1 MAQQWVAEELIA
13 QARKSTGLERFDS
26 ESFREGLDVLLRDVN
41 ACAYS
46 DSGSARLRGNIVGA
60 LATRLKVTDYLEKR
74 PELLKRPIER
84 PVFVFGVP
92 RTGTTLLSNLLA
104 ADPHRRSP
112 LTWEIDDPVPPPTT
126 ATLYTDP
133 RALARLEAERQMLA
147 ARPEMGKYYRNSAIY
162 PNECMFF
169 INADFKA
176 LVWESAGVLPNYRDW
191 LFKEAD
197 LTSTYE
203 YHKRFLQLL
212 QADAPGIW
220 NLKQPSHG
228 LWLETILKIYPDAR
242 FVWTHR
248 DPLTATGSFCS
259 LLSLAHNGYMGRV
272 DTKWLGE
279 NCSWQAVEHANRI
292 MDFRDKWG
300 DEFGE
305 GRIIDV
311 HYADLMR
318 QPIETMRKLYESLGD
333 DYTAEAEAGMQT
345 WINDNPQDKFG
356 RHEYKLTQFGLSVE
370 KLEKMF
376 ERYLS
381 RYEIEREG

>member
-1 MAQQWVAEELIA
+1 MAQTLVAAQLIE
-13 QARKSTGLERFDS
+13 QARKATGLERFDS
-26 ESFREGLDVLLRDVN
+26 ESFREGLDVFLADVN
-41 ACAYS
+41 ACEYTE
-46 DSGSARLRGNIVGA
+46 SGMQRLIGSVVAA
-60 LATRLKVTDYLEKR
+60 LSTRLKVHAYLQQR
-74 PELLKRPIER
+74 PELLTRPIER

-126 ATLYTDP
+126 ATLYSDP
-133 RALARLEAERQMLA
+133 RAAARLAQEKAMLA

-169 INADFKA
+169 IHADFKA
-176 LVWESAGVLPNYRDW
+176 LMWESRGVLPHYRDW
-191 LFKEAD
+191 LFNDAD

-212 QADAPGIW
+212 QADAPGVW
-220 NLKQPSHG
+220 NLKQPSHA
-228 LWLETILKIYPDAR
+228 LWLETILKVYPDAR

-259 LLSLAHNGYMGRV
+259 LLSLSHQAFMGRV
-272 DTKWLGE
+272 DAQWLGE
-279 NCSWQAVEHANRI
+279 NCSWQAAEHANRI
-292 MDFRDKWG
+292 MDFRDR
-300 DEFGE
+300 FGE
-305 GRIIDV
+305 DRVIDV

-318 QPIETMRKLYESLGD
+318 RPIETMRQLYAGLGD
-333 DYTAEAEAGMQT
+333 AFTAEAEASMT
-345 WINDNPQDKFG
+345 RWLDDNPQDKFG
-356 RHEYKLTQFGLSVE
+356 RHEYKLAQYGLTPARVRG
-370 KLEKMF
+370 MF

-381 RYEIEREG
+381 RYQIESEG